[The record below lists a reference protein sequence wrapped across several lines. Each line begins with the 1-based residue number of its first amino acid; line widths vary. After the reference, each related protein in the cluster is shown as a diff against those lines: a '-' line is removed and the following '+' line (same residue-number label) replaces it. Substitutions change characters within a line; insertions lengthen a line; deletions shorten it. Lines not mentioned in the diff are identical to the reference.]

1 MITSVISEAC
11 ERRSS
16 EKRCL
21 NSVTSCRVNVVF
33 RAAGGLRPARLPLHN
48 APAFREYSHSPDTG
62 TYCIDYVTSQ
72 LTVKHNVREYPR
84 VISRAVARS
93 AEGGRV
99 TERVGSSRGVDVGEE
114 GARRLRTHRAD
125 GYISRSAGAR
135 TRAAPPGL
143 VARLAAGRAPPRA
156 TEPRGAAAAFHPDA
170 IKQPSRAT
178 HALKARLIN
187 LTYTW
192 V

>member
-1 MITSVISEAC
+1 MLRQAGGQ
-11 ERRSS
+11 R
-16 EKRCL
+16 
-21 NSVTSCRVNVVF
+21 
-33 RAAGGLRPARLPLHN
+33 RAAAARWLQPPASRYITHLL
-48 APAFREYSHSPDTG
+48 AATISLPDTG

-72 LTVKHNVREYPR
+72 LTVKHNERAYSE
-84 VISRAVARS
+84 VISRAVARF

-99 TERVGSSRGVDVGEE
+99 IERVGSSRGVDVGEE

-143 VARLAAGRAPPRA
+143 VARLASRAPPRA
-156 TEPRGAAAAFHPDA
+156 TRPAAPRHPDA

-178 HALKARLIN
+178 HALKTRA
-187 LTYTW
+187 
-192 V
+192 